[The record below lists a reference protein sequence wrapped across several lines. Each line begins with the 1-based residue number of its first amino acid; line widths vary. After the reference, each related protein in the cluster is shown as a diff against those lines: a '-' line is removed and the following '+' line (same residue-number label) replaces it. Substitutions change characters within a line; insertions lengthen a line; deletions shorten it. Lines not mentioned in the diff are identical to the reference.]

1 MCAAVHNIGHL
12 QGRRVWHHRF
22 GGRRLKSLGNP
33 AIKNGDKCRSKLS
46 LKIVILIR
54 SYMIYIL
61 DSKLVSGC
69 FDVTSNEKERLP
81 KDEMSF

>member
-1 MCAAVHNIGHL
+1 
-12 QGRRVWHHRF
+12 
-22 GGRRLKSLGNP
+22 
-33 AIKNGDKCRSKLS
+33 
-46 LKIVILIR
+46 
-54 SYMIYIL
+54 MIYIL